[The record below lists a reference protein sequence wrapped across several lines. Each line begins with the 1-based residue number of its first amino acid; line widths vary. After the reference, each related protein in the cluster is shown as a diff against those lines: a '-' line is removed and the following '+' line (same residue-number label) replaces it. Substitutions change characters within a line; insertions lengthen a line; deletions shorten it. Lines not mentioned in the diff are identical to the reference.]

1 MIEESGCIV
10 HRIGAQTPVTPVG
23 GGREGEGETY
33 PEPTGMNIYQRRN
46 LAKKI
51 ARAEGNLRKVKGDGI
66 KYLYLPIEQMKPIA
80 EDAWN
85 RAGIVADVVNTVI
98 EDVLPPEKRTNQY
111 GSTTWWFHQ
120 TMELTIVL
128 VNMDDPSDR
137 VTMTFYGEAQDN
149 SDKMTNKLYTN
160 ARKNLF
166 MAEFNFAESPKDD
179 TDHDQRDEPV
189 RPRAPA
195 NDPFFSSKKEEKDP
209 KSDAKARI
217 AEINKKV
224 RNGEITREDGARQIE
239 AIQKEGTA

>member
-1 MIEESGCIV
+1 MISESGCIV
-10 HRIGAQTPVTPVG
+10 DPTLVPVG

-51 ARAEGNLRKVKGDGI
+51 ARAEGKLRKVKGDGL

-85 RAGIVADVVNTVI
+85 RAGIVPDIVHTVI
-98 EDVLPPEKRTNQY
+98 EDVLSPEKRTNQY

-120 TMELTIVL
+120 TIELTIAL

-149 SDKMTNKLYTN
+149 SDKIINKLYAN

-179 TDHDQRDEPV
+179 IDHDQRDEPAP
-189 RPRAPA
+189 RRAPA
-195 NDPFFSSKKEEKDP
+195 NDPFFSPKKKEEEKDP

-239 AIQKEGTA
+239 AIQKEVSA